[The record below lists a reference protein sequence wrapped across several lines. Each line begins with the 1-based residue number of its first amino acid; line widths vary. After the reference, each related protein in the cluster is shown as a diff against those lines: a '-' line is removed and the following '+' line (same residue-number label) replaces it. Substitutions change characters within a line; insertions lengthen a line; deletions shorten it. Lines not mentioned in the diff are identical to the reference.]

1 MENIVTEEAIEW
13 PCRYSE
19 RVLKKKKE
27 AEGEIEGSQISFF
40 SCSFEQK
47 QQHEELCEAN
57 LYIIPLT
64 GKGTDRQFTAFYGA
78 LQWQHKTLISVMNV
92 CVCAI
97 RTKGSQN
104 EKGRS

>member
-1 MENIVTEEAIEW
+1 MRGVKL
-13 PCRYSE
+13 
-19 RVLKKKKE
+19 V
-27 AEGEIEGSQISFF
+27 FF
-40 SCSFEQK
+40 SCSFEQQK
-47 QQHEELCEAN
+47 QQQHEELCEAN